1 MVSIVKANRCC
12 RNLVL
17 LALVAQACTPSLSL
31 CQEKSVKQL
40 FRDGD
45 RVVFLGATFIERMQ
59 DSDYLET
66 ELTSRFPSRHLTFR
80 NLGWSG
86 DTVGGISR
94 AVFGAPA
101 DGFARLA
108 KDLKG
113 TRPTVVVLCYGGNEA
128 HDGTEGLADFE
139 KQSVAL
145 LEDLEKLTDRIVL
158 LTPASQ
164 ERRAAPLPSPA
175 AYNMHLKSYVQSLN
189 RIGKER
195 GHRVIDVDRVVVA
208 ARKALDLKAEQA
220 SLTENGLHYG
230 DRGYW
235 ALAPGIANGLVGSAV
250 KWSVSVDVG
259 NQTVAGQAVEVS
271 DPQISAQRVAFTA
284 VSARLPGPERP
295 RTYDGKAIPLR
306 LNRDL
311 KVKGLQPGTYQ
322 VKVDGKTVVV
332 ASDKKLA
339 AGVPLSGTWEQRQV
353 AELRQEIVAK
363 NKLYFHRYR
372 PQNETYLFLFRK
384 REQGNNAVEIPQFDP
399 LVEAAEKRIASLKQ
413 PKSHRFELVRQK

>member
-1 MVSIVKANRCC
+1 M
-12 RNLVL
+12 VL
-17 LALVAQACTPSLSL
+17 LGLVVSACTPVRSL
-31 CQEKSVKQL
+31 CEEGAAKPL

-59 DSDYLET
+59 DADYLET
-66 ELTSRFPSRHLTFR
+66 ELTSRFPGRHLTFR

-128 HDGTEGLADFE
+128 HDGPGGLKDFE
-139 KQSVAL
+139 RESVVLLDAL
-145 LEDLEKLTDRIVL
+145 EQLTARIVL
-158 LTPASQ
+158 ITPASQ
-164 ERRAAPLPSPA
+164 ERRAAPLPSPD
-175 AYNMHLKSYVQSLN
+175 AYNMHLKLYVQSLK
-189 RIGKER
+189 RLGKER
-195 GHRVIDVDRVVVA
+195 GHRVIDLDRVVMA
-208 ARKALDLKAEQA
+208 TRKSLGLNGEQA

-235 ALAPGIANGLVGSAV
+235 ALAPGLANGFVADGA
-250 KWSVSVDVG
+250 KWSVTVDAA
-259 NQTVAGQAVEVS
+259 NQKLSGQAVDLSRQEITPKHVT
-271 DPQISAQRVAFTA
+271 FTA
-284 VSARLPGPERP
+284 VSARLPVPERP
-295 RTYDGKAIPLR
+295 QSYDDKILPLR
-306 LNRDL
+306 HDRHL
-311 KVKGLQPGTYQ
+311 KVTGLQPGRYQ
-322 VKVDGKTVVV
+322 VKVNGKTVAV
-332 ASDKKLA
+332 ASHKKLA
-339 AGVPLSGTWEQRQV
+339 GGLTLTATWEQRQV
-353 AELRQEIVAK
+353 AQLRKEIVAK

-399 LVEAAEKRIASLKQ
+399 LVEAAEKKIALLKQ
-413 PKSHRFELVRQK
+413 PKPHRFELVRED